1 MSGPKKIFQQMA
13 FVIEFPGRVSSQQ
26 EIPQMKPMQ
35 YYPLQ
40 SSNIAPEKV
49 ACKILLGIWW
59 LHSAFFVQTNHH
71 PCSWNERFRPSW
83 TPFRLGQRK
92 NTFNVQSDLH
102 QCWDPLFQLV
112 PWIGVK
118 RDLFRYFILALSH
131 GWYQACTI
139 FGEAMSVLR
148 ECRRAG

>member
-1 MSGPKKIFQQMA
+1 MSGPKQIA

-59 LHSAFFVQTNHH
+59 LHFRVWVHISFF
-71 PCSWNERFRPSW
+71 CADKSPSV
-83 TPFRLGQRK
+83 FLKRK
-92 NTFNVQSDLH
+92 ISTIPNPLQIGPKENTFNVQSDLH
-102 QCWDPLFQLV
+102 QCWDRFFNWYLGLESSVTCFDISYLHLAMADTKLAPFLE
-112 PWIGVK
+112 K
-118 RDLFRYFILALSH
+118 RCQF
-131 GWYQACTI
+131 
-139 FGEAMSVLR
+139 
-148 ECRRAG
+148 